1 MKGIW
6 QEPWKKWAAMCM
18 RVWAWHLDPT
28 KSSVSQ
34 TALASASLYMLK
46 NYWESQRLFFTW
58 VITTDISYIRNL
70 SWEFLI
76 FTDSLKII
84 IINPLNAAV
93 FNLLQS
99 VILVKICK
107 ENSASHRDVI
117 ENRRTILVSFSNNYG
132 YYTLILHQNSTSV
145 FFKG

>member
-76 FTDSLKII
+76 FTDSFKNNNNKPIKWCCI
-84 IINPLNAAV
+84 QFAA
-93 FNLLQS
+93 
-99 VILVKICK
+99 IC
-107 ENSASHRDVI
+107 R
-117 ENRRTILVSFSNNYG
+117 FG
-132 YYTLILHQNSTSV
+132 
-145 FFKG
+145 